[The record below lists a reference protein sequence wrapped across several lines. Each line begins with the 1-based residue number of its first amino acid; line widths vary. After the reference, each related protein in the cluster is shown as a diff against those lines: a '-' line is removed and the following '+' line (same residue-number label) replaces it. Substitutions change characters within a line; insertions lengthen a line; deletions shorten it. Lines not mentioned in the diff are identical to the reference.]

1 MKEVYDIDYSTVDF
15 GLASNIEQ
23 ELSRI
28 NVVMAGGGG
37 FEEAFAQIKLRLLQ
51 GKITEADAKEYY
63 KELYI
68 NWEKTLIL
76 AGETSGKEAKQLLVD
91 NLGLTPADAEKA
103 LAEPL
108 RTAAETLNGMTVD
121 IVARARI
128 IAVDFS
134 SPIIDI
140 PGTAIDPKTGKPYA
154 EARAGGGPVQPGGKY
169 VVGENGPESLI
180 MGAAGGQVY
189 PTTNNY
195 NLTINSQAR
204 SEQVQ
209 ASFAMMRAL
218 AR

>member
-1 MKEVYDIDYSTVDF
+1 M
-15 GLASNIEQ
+15 L
-23 ELSRI
+23 
-28 NVVMAGGGG
+28 AGGGD
-37 FEEAFAQIKLRLLQ
+37 FDEAVAQVKLRLQQ
-51 GKITEADAKEYY
+51 GKITADEAKEYY

-68 NWEKTLIL
+68 GWQQALLT
-76 AGETSGKEAKQLLVD
+76 AGETTGREAKQALVD
-91 NLGLTPADAEKA
+91 NFGLTWADAQKI

-108 RTAAETLNGMTVD
+108 RTAADTLNGMTVD

-128 IAVDFS
+128 IAIDFS
-134 SPIIDI
+134 APIIDI
-140 PGTAIDPKTGKPYA
+140 PNTLIDPKTGKPYA

-189 PTTNNY
+189 PTTQNNY
-195 NLTINSQAR
+195 SLTIHSQAQ